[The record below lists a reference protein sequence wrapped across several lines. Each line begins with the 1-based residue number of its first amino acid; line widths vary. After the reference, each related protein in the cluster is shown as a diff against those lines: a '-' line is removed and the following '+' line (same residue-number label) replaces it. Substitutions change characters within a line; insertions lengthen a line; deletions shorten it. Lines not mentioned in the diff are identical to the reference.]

1 MKKFIVF
8 LASLLFLASGL
19 FYVNIKVA
27 QNSIKGATGF
37 IAGSEY
43 IEQWEELVSLTP
55 IMELVPVEY
64 KEAVEGV
71 MDQAVK
77 DPKIQGIIEDQTNG
91 ALDDILNGTMSFDQ
105 AAMTQDMLDVIDQY
119 ADEVEKATDQQV
131 PKEVIKQKFESR
143 ITGYNLETQY
153 KKVIVKVQ
161 KQLTPQQKELLS
173 MVSQFNQNTAL
184 YLYVSLILMAV
195 SLGLIALFS
204 ISSLFTVSLF
214 GIFIVLINKLG
225 FNLMG
230 DRVLASMPELN
241 MVLQDQFY
249 TTAIIALALL
259 AAFGLVF
266 KVLKNRHRFTL
277 D

>member
-27 QNSIKGATGF
+27 QNSIKGATGS

>member
-27 QNSIKGATGF
+27 QNSIKGATGS

-153 KKVIVKVQ
+153 QKVIVKVQ

-184 YLYVSLILMAV
+184 YLNVSLILMAV